1 MAEVAFIDQNGSE
14 TLPDC
19 CNKGKNLSLRGA
31 SPALEG
37 CCVAFLFVTVVIGE
51 FFLVFSPI

>member
-1 MAEVAFIDQNGSE
+1 VAFIDQNGSE